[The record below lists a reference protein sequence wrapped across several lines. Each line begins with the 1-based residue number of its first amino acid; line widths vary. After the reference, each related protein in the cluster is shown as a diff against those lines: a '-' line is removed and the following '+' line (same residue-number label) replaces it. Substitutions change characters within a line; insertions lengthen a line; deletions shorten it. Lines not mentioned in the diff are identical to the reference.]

1 MHVEEGRT
9 AGGVAYTVRG
19 SGPPLLWMSGY
30 AVPVAAFDAVLEEL
44 ADAFTIIA
52 VDHRGSGTSS
62 TRLRPTTTGT
72 MASDAVSVLDRL
84 GIGSAHV
91 VGASLGGMV
100 AQEVAIG
107 WPHRVRTLV
116 LCSTTA
122 GGPGAKT
129 PPAREILNELK
140 ATARRVP
147 GGVRVRSLG
156 ALHQTAA
163 ASSHDATRRLH
174 RIQAPTLV
182 LHGLEDELV
191 PVANATWLASRI
203 SSAKMRVI
211 RGGTHLLV
219 LESPAAC
226 KALRAWLEEHLD
238 QVPGVALSA
247 RERLSYQAAAPYRAL
262 LGQTLPLRR
271 AIRAGSRLLK
281 KLSPTSS

>member
-1 MHVEEGRT
+1 M
-9 AGGVAYTVRG
+9 AYTVRG

-30 AVPVAAFDAVLEEL
+30 TVPVAAFDAVIDEL
-44 ADAFTIIA
+44 ADHFTVVA
-52 VDHRGSGTSS
+52 VDHRGSGTSR

-72 MASDAVSVLDRL
+72 MASDAVSVLDQL
-84 GIGSAHV
+84 GIGAAHV

-107 WPHRVRTLV
+107 HPHRVLSLV

-129 PPAREILNELK
+129 PPAKDMLNELT

-147 GGVRVRSLG
+147 GRLRVRLLG
-156 ALHQTAA
+156 VLHQTAA

-182 LHGLEDELV
+182 LHGGADELV
-191 PVANATWLASRI
+191 PVSNATWLASRI
-203 SSAKMRVI
+203 AGAQVRVV

-219 LESPAAC
+219 LESPAAR
-226 KALRAWLEEHLD
+226 KALRSWLAEHREGS
-238 QVPGVALSA
+238 PAPALSP
-247 RERLSYQAAAPYRAL
+247 RQRLCYLSAAPYRAV

-271 AIRAGSRLLK
+271 AVRLVRRYVDDR
-281 KLSPTSS
+281 

>member
-1 MHVEEGRT
+1 MQIEEGRT

-19 SGPPLLWMSGY
+19 SGPLLLWMSGY
-30 AVPVAAFDAVLEEL
+30 AVPVAAFDSVIDQL
-44 ADAFTIIA
+44 AHVFTIIA
-52 VDHRGSGTSS
+52 IDHRGSGTSR
-62 TRLRPTTTGT
+62 TRLLPTTTGT
-72 MASDAVSVLDRL
+72 MAADAMSVLDHL
-84 GIGSAHV
+84 GIDAAHV

-122 GGPGAKT
+122 GGSGAKT
-129 PPAREILNELK
+129 PPAKDILNELK

-147 GGVRVRSLG
+147 GGVRVRPLG

-182 LHGLEDELV
+182 LHGGEDELV

-203 SSAKMRVI
+203 SGAQVRVV

-219 LESPAAC
+219 LESSAAR
-226 KALRAWLEEHLD
+226 KALCAWLDEHKD
-238 QVPGVALSA
+238 RMPVSA
-247 RERLSYQAAAPYRAL
+247 PSSREQLGYLAAAPYRAL

-271 AIRAGSRLLK
+271 AFRLARRLV
-281 KLSPTSS
+281 SDR